1 MLNKVKKYIIPKN
14 NMKAKPCELYIGTY
28 TNFFKF
34 GEFESIRKAKKYVKE
49 CITCYHEIRVK

>member
-1 MLNKVKKYIIPKN
+1 
-14 NMKAKPCELYIGTY
+14 MKAKPCELYIGTY

-49 CITCYHEIRVK
+49 CITCYHEIRVLNNQS